1 MGLLMAVCRVIQP
14 VSSTSSFLLQY
25 WRGAQHAKRRYEQRN
40 TDHKKAFFAE
50 SNLPGKKC
58 LQISVK
64 DEIGK
69 KWGPNWISVDK
80 YDMGP
85 LIDRHDDIHDL
96 KFADNTFDFV
106 ACNAVLMNVE
116 RPWVAI
122 AELHRVLKIGGKI
135 SVSMTMTFP
144 YAGAPREYWRASP
157 DGLRIWMEAFEEIAC
172 GIDYWT
178 RSSLAATTY
187 YFGRKR

>member
-14 VSSTSSFLLQY
+14 VSPTSSFLLQY
-25 WRGAQHAKRRYEQRN
+25 WRGGHHAKRRYEQRN
-40 TDHKKAFFAE
+40 SERKKDFITE
-50 SNLPGKKC
+50 SNLPGNKC

-80 YDMGP
+80 FDMGP

-96 KFADNTFDFV
+96 KFADNTFDYISC
-106 ACNAVLMNVE
+106 AAVLANVE

-122 AELHRVLKIGGKI
+122 AELRRVLKIGGKI
-135 SVSMTMTFP
+135 WVNAPMTFP
-144 YAGAPREYWRASP
+144 YHEAPRDYWRASP
-157 DGLRIWMEAFEEIAC
+157 DGLRIWMEGFEEIAC
-172 GIDYWT
+172 GIDYYA